1 MSDYLELKLNIP
13 EKDQELWI
21 GKLYNLGFEN
31 FYQEGDT
38 LSAFIV
44 KNDYTPE
51 LETWIEL
58 DLQSHSVTKEIITHQ
73 SRDWNQSWESNFNP
87 IKIDEQLYVRAQF
100 HPPVS
105 STIHE
110 IIISPKMAFGTGHH
124 STTSMILR
132 WMSLQN
138 IENKDVLDFG
148 CGTGILGIYAK
159 MKQCSTVTFIDNE
172 EPAIENCIEHCN
184 TNNIIAGQILLGSTE
199 VIPDTQFDLI
209 LANITRNVLTEAIP
223 KLVQHL
229 KNNGILVISGFLEK
243 DNDYMD
249 KLIIMNGL
257 ILLSTDQDADWL
269 MKSAKKK

>member
-199 VIPDTQFDLI
+199 VIPDTQFDII

-229 KNNGILVISGFLEK
+229 KNNGILVVSGFLEK

-257 ILLSTDQDADWL
+257 ILLFTDQDADWL
-269 MKSAKKK
+269 MKTSKKK